1 MPRPE
6 NHGGTKDTDDGR
18 ALARYGSFGLA
29 FDAQVARHACRAGT
43 RRPGID
49 VGTYRRHERQ
59 MLHLARCLQSSR
71 KRSIEL
77 HVDGAMLIQGKL
89 GRAGTHS
96 QDTEPDYFA
105 GKLAQHVDNGLT
117 KFVRLHFRDEMLL
130 HLRTQS
136 QIERP
141 PRHDENP
148 AETAAANDFGQEGL
162 ANGARCSQNDCR
174 FTGHPREPR
183 PSSKFYVIQDP
194 IFYLLAAPAVILL
207 GFSKGGLAG
216 VGSLALPL
224 MALVIDPVQAAA
236 ILLPIL
242 IAQDIVGVWS
252 FRKHLDWY
260 VLGWTLPGAIVGIL
274 IGYLFAARVSA
285 AGVMA
290 LVGSI
295 SIAFGACRL
304 WTGRKGTPKTAGTPS
319 PGWVGSLAGVA
330 SGFTSQIAHA
340 GAPPFQLWVMP
351 RRLPRDMLV
360 GTWAVYFAALN
371 WIKVPAFAALGQ
383 FSRTNVL
390 TAAALLPVAI
400 VSTFAGVW
408 LVRRIDGE
416 RFYTIIYWL
425 MILVGVILIGE
436 AVL

>member
-1 MPRPE
+1 
-6 NHGGTKDTDDGR
+6 
-18 ALARYGSFGLA
+18 
-29 FDAQVARHACRAGT
+29 
-43 RRPGID
+43 
-49 VGTYRRHERQ
+49 
-59 MLHLARCLQSSR
+59 
-71 KRSIEL
+71 
-77 HVDGAMLIQGKL
+77 
-89 GRAGTHS
+89 
-96 QDTEPDYFA
+96 
-105 GKLAQHVDNGLT
+105 
-117 KFVRLHFRDEMLL
+117 
-130 HLRTQS
+130 
-136 QIERP
+136 
-141 PRHDENP
+141 
-148 AETAAANDFGQEGL
+148 
-162 ANGARCSQNDCR
+162 
-174 FTGHPREPR
+174 
-183 PSSKFYVIQDP
+183 VIQDP

-252 FRKHLDWY
+252 FRRHLDWY
-260 VLGWTLPGAIVGIL
+260 VLGWTLPGATLGIL

-295 SIAFGACRL
+295 SIAFGAYRL
-304 WTGRKGTPKTAGTPS
+304 WLGRRSTPTTGGSS
-319 PGWVGSLAGVA
+319 PGWVGSLAGVV

-340 GAPPFQLWVMP
+340 GAPPFQLWVLP
-351 RRLPRDMLV
+351 RRLPRDVLV

-383 FSRTNVL
+383 FSATNML
-390 TAAALLPVAI
+390 TAAALLPLAI

-416 RFYTIIYWL
+416 RFYKIIYCL

-436 AVL
+436 AAL